1 MTKFPEAAKY
11 ITTRREMEAILVLG
25 NHRPLFVFLHV
36 YPIYSSTHVA
46 SGHRQYRFSQLPI
59 QMWSWPT
66 QVKACNKC
74 RLFLI
79 LRLRCHVWRT
89 ALNWI
94 EIVSIS
100 IQIEWL
106 FWTSKWKHVGQI
118 RRYEAKGKMAGIECP
133 AIPIGSWTDGSHGI
147 PSSQN
152 GVGWNIGK
160 CNVAGS

>member
-106 FWTSKWKHVGQI
+106 FWTSKWETCWPNTSIWGQ
-118 RRYEAKGKMAGIECP
+118 RENGWHWMSSDSYWVVNWWF
-133 AIPIGSWTDGSHGI
+133 SWDSLFTEWCWVEHRK
-147 PSSQN
+147 
-152 GVGWNIGK
+152 V
-160 CNVAGS
+160 